1 MGCGLTP
8 LLAPHW
14 HYSLPP
20 PPFPPTLLS
29 SSSLPGL
36 VGAVSPHKGGG
47 EREVFVMAMVWLSG
61 IKRRV
66 KGSCAEKEDGGKSDA
81 GHMGTE
87 VWRERREFF
96 FSCKVMLT
104 VVTRLPSHAAS
115 RHARVCLSGSDR

>member
-1 MGCGLTP
+1 MMEQCLGCGLTP

-36 VGAVSPHKGGG
+36 AGAFSPHKGGG
-47 EREVFVMAMVWLSG
+47 GVFVTAMVWLSG
-61 IKRRV
+61 I

-87 VWRERREFF
+87 VRRERREVF

-104 VVTRLPSHAAS
+104 VVTRLPSHAPS
-115 RHARVCLSGSDR
+115 RHASVCLSGSDR